1 MLNINPTWN
10 WNSSLFSQ
18 IDFKNSLFFK
28 PTLELNPIANV
39 VGGVLSI
46 YTFSN
51 FLDTWNHKFSTAA
64 KLKELNLRDVYHI
77 LSLSTLIAPLASI
90 IQNSSAF
97 YKSYSS
103 YLYSSLRGNSI
114 YTLLYT
120 LLGGSIVLYNLPNY
134 LKSTYNILS
143 HKGTVDDWANV
154 ARNTAV
160 GLGTLRSIYISSA
173 TPLAIALAGV
183 YGSNAL
189 KVVYNLARRRGT
201 ADDWLTI
208 AKTGALYTI
217 GAGFIY
223 NSKWILNA
231 VSPWVQAINTWNIS
245 AMLLFRSFDIISGRD
260 RDDSALQAS
269 LSIIFTVGGFFT
281 LNGAI
286 KSGIALALMYK
297 FSSYLGTDGQYTR
310 LLRYVD
316 RITTVGAAIYMAPKV
331 IGLVMGATASPALS
345 SVAGFISSIGI
356 SQFLS
361 SVATYIGSTQAAVV
375 AAPVAT
381 YFSPLLL
388 PAAALTIGG
397 LALYKGYPFYKERMN
412 LTYKDPK
419 HILYDPEGRREF
431 KLTDILT
438 NTFNISR
445 NFHNLELRDGIKKIP
460 AMAAIGISFGVGT
473 ILCYSCV
480 AVFAPYLAPLATSAA
495 VVIIPKI
502 AAGGLTGY
510 LASTGIVAGT
520 GALLGGIKGLYG
532 GNIVWNTIKYS
543 GYAGGT
549 LLLSSLAFGS
559 KAGIFAVAA
568 LTSAAPTVLAFS
580 IGAFISSIIIAN
592 VYAFAYQQKKPEH
605 VLTAER
611 LLSNITELN
620 KQLKKF
626 PFEEYPSFSVGDISR
641 GAIYVE
647 TSRINLPAGITPL
660 DLLQPGNG
668 ANALVPVEIPG
679 AMPNAGINY
688 SYQPVENIDKIN
700 DFMSNLQK
708 LAGIVSEFYNFNEIQ
723 RKQFIQA
730 TLLFE
735 KDIEHFKGQI
745 TNHSISN
752 HEDKIVSKNVLSI
765 LNECEAILKSLDK
778 IINPDRTYKE
788 I

>member
-39 VGGVLSI
+39 VGGILSI
-46 YTFSN
+46 YTFNN
-51 FLDTWNHKFSTAA
+51 FLDTWNRKFSTAA

-90 IQNSSAF
+90 IQNSSVF

-103 YLYSSLRGNSI
+103 YLYSSLRGGSI
-114 YTLLYT
+114 YTLL
-120 LLGGSIVLYNLPNY
+120 GASIVLYNLPNA
-134 LKSTYNILS
+134 LKSTFNILS
-143 HKGTVDDWANV
+143 NKGTGDDRANV
-154 ARNTAV
+154 ARNIAV
-160 GLGTLRSIYISSA
+160 GLGTIGSITIGSA

-183 YGSNAL
+183 YSSNAL
-189 KVVYNLARRRGT
+189 KSVYNRRGT
-201 ADDWLTI
+201 DDDWLTI
-208 AKTGALYTI
+208 AKTGGLYAI

-245 AMLLFRSFDIISGRD
+245 AILLFRSFDIISGRD

-269 LSIIFTVGGFFT
+269 LSIIFTIGGFFT
-281 LNGAI
+281 INGAI
-286 KSGIALALMYK
+286 KSGITLALMYK
-297 FSSYLGTDGQYTR
+297 FSSYLGTDGQYTK

-331 IGLVMGATASPALS
+331 IGLVMGVTASPALS

-361 SVATYIGSTQAAVV
+361 SVATYIGSTQAAGAV
-375 AAPVAT
+375 APVAT
-381 YFSPLLL
+381 YFSPLLI

-419 HILYDPEGRREF
+419 HMLYDPEGRREF

-445 NFHNLELRDGIKKIP
+445 NFHKLELRDGIRKIP

-480 AVFAPYLAPLATSAA
+480 AVFAPYLVPLATSAA
-495 VVIIPKI
+495 VAIIPKI

-510 LASTGIVAGT
+510 LASAGIVAGT

-543 GYAGGT
+543 GYAGGA

-559 KAGIFAVAA
+559 NAGVLAVAA
-568 LTSAAPTVLAFS
+568 LTSAAPMVLSFS

-592 VYAFAYQQKKPEH
+592 VYVFAYQQKKPEH
-605 VLTAER
+605 VLT
-611 LLSNITELN
+611 
-620 KQLKKF
+620 
-626 PFEEYPSFSVGDISR
+626 
-641 GAIYVE
+641 
-647 TSRINLPAGITPL
+647 
-660 DLLQPGNG
+660 
-668 ANALVPVEIPG
+668 
-679 AMPNAGINY
+679 
-688 SYQPVENIDKIN
+688 
-700 DFMSNLQK
+700 
-708 LAGIVSEFYNFNEIQ
+708 
-723 RKQFIQA
+723 
-730 TLLFE
+730 
-735 KDIEHFKGQI
+735 
-745 TNHSISN
+745 
-752 HEDKIVSKNVLSI
+752 
-765 LNECEAILKSLDK
+765 
-778 IINPDRTYKE
+778 
-788 I
+788 